1 MGQRIIGGN
10 LKGKKLHPVHGD
22 LIRPT
27 GDRQRESIFNILSGN
42 VRGAVVLDLF
52 AGTGALGIEALSRG
66 ADYAVFIDVHKIAL
80 SHLGRNLR
88 SCGLKDQASVIRWNI
103 QKGLGCLNS
112 ARLTF
117 SLVFMDP
124 PYNKDY
130 LEPTLEHLYRSGC
143 LENGAVIV
151 VEHAPAEPI
160 PEKDIV
166 YTLYDQRRYGKT
178 LVSFLHYM
186 IDSI

>member
-1 MGQRIIGGN
+1 MGQRIIGGK

-27 GDRQRESIFNILSGN
+27 GDRQRETIFNILSGN
-42 VRGAVVLDLF
+42 VHGAVVLDLF

-66 ADYAVFIDVHKIAL
+66 AAFAVFIDVHKIAL
-80 SHLGRNLR
+80 SLLGRNLR
-88 SCGLKDQASVIRWNI
+88 SCGLEKQTTVVRWNI
-103 QKGLGCLNS
+103 QKGLECLS
-112 ARLTF
+112 AAGLTF
-117 SLVFMDP
+117 NLAFMDP
-124 PYNKDY
+124 PYHRDY

-143 LENGAVIV
+143 LDNGAVIV